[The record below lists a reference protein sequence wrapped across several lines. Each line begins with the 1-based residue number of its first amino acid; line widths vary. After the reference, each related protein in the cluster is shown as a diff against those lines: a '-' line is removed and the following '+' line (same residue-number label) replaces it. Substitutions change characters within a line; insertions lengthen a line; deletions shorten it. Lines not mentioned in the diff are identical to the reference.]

1 MTSHTLADLV
11 FVGSGRTVSA
21 LDRHTGRPVW
31 RMKLPRFFGGTL
43 TLLAHEGDL
52 FVGRGGYLYCLEAA
66 TGQVRWERGVASG
79 SGLVFMAIPGAAA
92 DSHQSGAAA
101 ALQQQQQ
108 QQACAATAAVVATSA
123 AASASS

>member
-79 SGLVFMAIPGAAA
+79 SGLVFMAIPGATAG
-92 DSHQSGAAA
+92 SHQSGAAA

-108 QQACAATAAVVATSA
+108 QARAAAAAAVATSA